1 MTGNKKLQVWL
12 PLIFSIVLIAGMYLG
27 YTLGGGTG
35 FFKVEK
41 STALQEALDHIRNNY
56 VEKVSVDSLQGDAI
70 QEMMSHLDPHSV
82 YFPPVELKEANEELA
97 GNFEGIG
104 VEFSVFADTVN
115 VVYVIPEGPSDIA
128 GLQIGDK
135 ILKVND
141 YSLVSKNISTDTI
154 KKYIRGEGGSK
165 IDLQIQ
171 RDGQLKTVTITR
183 GRVPV
188 PSVDAA
194 YMIDKITGYIK
205 LNRFTNTS
213 YEEFMRALENLQNQ
227 GLQQLIYDLRGNGG
241 GFMDEAI
248 EMADEFLDND
258 KLVVYTE
265 GANKPKREY
274 RCKRPGLFEKGKLIV
289 LVDELS
295 ASASEV
301 LTGALQDWCRATII
315 GRRTFGKGL
324 VQEQYDLSDGSA
336 IRLVVARYYTPFG
349 RSIQRPYDHGKK
361 EYMDEIWQRF
371 SNGEALYAD
380 SNKVNHGK
388 AFKTNCG
395 KIVYGG
401 GGIMPD
407 IFVPLDTATYPSAVN
422 RLVIDGRFNNFVY
435 RYYLQHKSQMETYK
449 SADDY
454 EKHFINLDDIWN
466 RLVNYASDDSIDLNM
481 LSEKQKN
488 ALKERLKAYLARFKW
503 RNYGFYQVLNQ
514 DDPVVV
520 RALEELKK

>member
-12 PLIFSIVLIAGMYLG
+12 PLIFSIVLVVGMYLG
-27 YTLGGGTG
+27 YALGGGTD
-35 FFKVEK
+35 FFKRDK
-41 STALQEALDHIRNNY
+41 STSLQKALEIIRRNY
-56 VEKVSVDSLQGDAI
+56 VDNVSVDSLQGDAI
-70 QEMMSHLDPHSV
+70 QEMMGHLDPHSV

-104 VEFSVFADTVN
+104 VEFNVFADTVN
-115 VVYVIPEGPSDIA
+115 VVYVIPGGPSDNA

-135 ILKVND
+135 IIKVND

-154 KKYIRGEGGSK
+154 KKYIRGERGSK
-165 IDLQIQ
+165 VELQLL
-171 RDGQLKTVTITR
+171 RDGHLKTFIVTR
-183 GRVPV
+183 GTVPV

-194 YMIDKITGYIK
+194 YMIDKVTGYIK

-213 YEEFMRALENLQNQ
+213 YEEFMRAVENLQKL
-227 GLQQLIYDLRGNGG
+227 GMQQLIYDLRGNGG

-248 EMADEFLDND
+248 DMADEFLDSD

-265 GANKPKREY
+265 GANKPKIEY
-274 RCKRPGLFEKGKLIV
+274 RCKRPGLFEEGKLIV

-324 VQEQYDLSDGSA
+324 VQQQYDLGDGSA
-336 IRLVVARYYTPFG
+336 IRLVVARYYTPLG
-349 RSIQRPYDHGKK
+349 RSIQRPYVHGKK

-380 SNKVNHGK
+380 SNKVDKGK
-388 AFKTNCG
+388 VFKTNCD
-395 KIVYGG
+395 KFVYGG

-407 IFVPLDTATYPSAVN
+407 IFVPIDTSGYPAGVRN
-422 RLVIDGRFNNFVY
+422 LLFDGRFNNFVY
-435 RYYLQHKSQMETYK
+435 RYYLEHKSEMESFK
-449 SADDY
+449 SPDDY
-454 EKHFINLDDIWN
+454 EKRFVQADIWS
-466 RLVNYASDDSIDLNM
+466 RLTAY
-481 LSEKQKN
+481 
-488 ALKERLKAYLARFKW
+488 ALKDSVDLTSLAPKQITSLQERLKAYLARFQW
-503 RNYGFYQVLNQ
+503 RNYGFFQVLNH

-520 RALEELKK
+520 RALEEFKK